1 MYYYDFTVHSFDVI
15 VVNIPHISYNPYL
28 DHSQHHETPNT
39 PVYVKNSTKLKDQTK
54 HNFNLD
60 SKLFT

>member
-1 MYYYDFTVHSFDVI
+1 M
-15 VVNIPHISYNPYL
+15 VNIPHVSYNPYL
-28 DHSQHHETPNT
+28 DHSQHHETPKT
-39 PVYVKNSTKLKDQTK
+39 PVHVKNSTKLKDQTK